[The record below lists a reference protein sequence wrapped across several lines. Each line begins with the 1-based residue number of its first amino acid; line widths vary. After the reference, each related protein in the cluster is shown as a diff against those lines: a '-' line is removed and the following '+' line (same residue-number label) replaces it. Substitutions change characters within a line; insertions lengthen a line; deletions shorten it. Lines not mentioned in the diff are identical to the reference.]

1 MQFFASKIAMVIYG
15 ALGGAVTT
23 LVGQKVYKVVTEV
36 PPKVFNEKAV
46 NKLSAESKQALK
58 DLAAEAGI

>member
-23 LVGQKVYKVVTEV
+23 LVGQKVYKVVTEDK
-36 PPKVFNEKAV
+36 PKVFNEKAV
-46 NKLSAESKQALK
+46 NKLSAESKQVLK

>member
-23 LVGQKVYKVVTEV
+23 LVGQKVYKVVTEDK
-36 PPKVFNEKAV
+36 PKVFNEKAV
-46 NKLSAESKQALK
+46 NKLSAESKKKLK
-58 DLAAEAGI
+58 DLADEAGI